1 MCVLSLVPLHYETL
15 SKMRFPPFIHDPEFE
30 ADFIEDNYEDD
41 ETTFG
46 ERLSVLNEQYMNINN
61 MQEDYVRALIRDLFD
76 LYDHAEQES
85 ELLYMRESIYLVCKS
100 LVTPV
105 GRECLR
111 KDKDF
116 LETCMWR
123 VDLTLGLI
131 DDLEDYIDENDYN
144 AWKNTENT
152 IIEFLNIAHNM

>member
-1 MCVLSLVPLHYETL
+1 
-15 SKMRFPPFIHDPEFE
+15 MRFTPFIHDPEFE
-30 ADFIEDNYEDD
+30 VDFIEDNYEDD
-41 ETTFG
+41 EMTFG

-61 MQEDYVRALIRDLFD
+61 MQEDYFLALIRDLFD
-76 LYDHAEQES
+76 LYDHDEQES

-123 VDLTLGLI
+123 VDLTLEFI
-131 DDLEDYIDENDYN
+131 ENMDEQDYKDENDYN
-144 AWKNTENT
+144 AWGNTANT
-152 IIEFLNIAHNM
+152 IVDFLNVAHNM